1 MTYPEWWN
9 VKAKNVARLKHH
21 DITTTKEL
29 MLAACKHNDITVDDP
44 TKFTMAIEDLFSF
57 CNSHLNNLSMRL
69 KNAGHEEPLTLCIQ
83 GKKPNTT
90 ITYIEPPSKAKDAF
104 GNPFG
109 FSKEDIDNF
118 PEECYCPISCE
129 VFKDA
134 VVAVDGYTYERK
146 SFEAWV
152 TKQQRSPLTGEVLTT
167 KDVIPN
173 KIMMAYI
180 HRISS

>member
-1 MTYPEWWN
+1 
-9 VKAKNVARLKHH
+9 
-21 DITTTKEL
+21 
-29 MLAACKHNDITVDDP
+29 
-44 TKFTMAIEDLFSF
+44 
-57 CNSHLNNLSMRL
+57 MRL
-69 KNAGHEEPLTLCIQ
+69 KNAGQEEPLTLCIK
-83 GKKPNTT
+83 GRKPNTT

-104 GNPFG
+104 GNPLG

-152 TKQQRSPLTGEVLTT
+152 AKQQRSPLTGEVLTT

-173 KIMMAYI
+173 KVMMAYI